1 MCLTEF
7 SLIITLAKDD
17 FPMPVALMITI
28 ARDDFPMPVA
38 LMMTMFGKGRKKKI
52 NFLKINNK

>member
-1 MCLTEF
+1 M
-7 SLIITLAKDD
+7 ITLAADD

-38 LMMTMFGKGRKKKI
+38 LMMTMFDKGRKKKI
-52 NFLKINNK
+52 TLNCVKVFF